1 MNLNTLDLNLF
12 VVFDTIFHERNLTRA
27 SEVLN
32 VTQPAVSNALAR
44 LRATFGDPLFVRAG
58 QVMMPT
64 PAAQNL
70 AGPVRQALRQLQTGL
85 DQFGHFDPLNSEKVF
100 NISIG
105 EAAAA
110 VMLPDLIRSVHELAP
125 LVKINTYQVDRHEIV
140 LELASGSLDF
150 AIDIPQLAK
159 SELNAAKILQDR
171 YVCVLRK
178 NHPLARRRLT
188 MGRYLALDHVTVSS
202 RRRGRSLVDI
212 ALQRLGRQAKTVLR
226 VSHVEA
232 ALHTVMETDMVAAV
246 SLSTARLYDVA
257 IRELPFDTPP
267 LEQILYWHKNA
278 DLDPAN
284 VWLRERISAVGVQT
298 RLLGLKPPQGLRSLH
313 SAATSTPVES
323 RRSGNH
329 ARGNRK
335 NR

>member
-1 MNLNTLDLNLF
+1 M
-12 VVFDTIFHERNLTRA
+12 
-27 SEVLN
+27 
-32 VTQPAVSNALAR
+32 
-44 LRATFGDPLFVRAG
+44 
-58 QVMMPT
+58 
-64 PAAQNL
+64 
-70 AGPVRQALRQLQTGL
+70 
-85 DQFGHFDPLNSEKVF
+85 
-100 NISIG
+100 
-105 EAAAA
+105 
-110 VMLPDLIRSVHELAP
+110 
-125 LVKINTYQVDRHEIV
+125 
-140 LELASGSLDF
+140 
-150 AIDIPQLAK
+150 
-159 SELNAAKILQDR
+159 
-171 YVCVLRK
+171 LRK

-188 MGRYLALDHVTVSS
+188 GCYLALDHVTVSS

-313 SAATSTPVES
+313 SAATSTPVEL